1 MPYEARDRH
10 ICDHK
15 GPEETIAGR
24 VISALQGAD
33 VSQLFECAA
42 NRCFPTRGRRALTL
56 PLKTRHSLCE
66 KPCRIVEAYKNQF

>member
-24 VISALQGAD
+24 VTSP
-33 VSQLFECAA
+33 SC
-42 NRCFPTRGRRALTL
+42 P
-56 PLKTRHSLCE
+56 
-66 KPCRIVEAYKNQF
+66 AYQQQFFS

>member
-42 NRCFPTRGRRALTL
+42 NRCLPTPGHQDLDTLSEPGRVRSKNSVGLLMTL
-56 PLKTRHSLCE
+56 G
-66 KPCRIVEAYKNQF
+66 